1 MLTFQSI
8 GMKSK
13 NKIEK
18 KKINSYQSKEK
29 PQPTGLNLS
38 EAQVHDWLNSIS
50 DYNEHG
56 LPQASHLIMIIT
68 LSLKLLSV
76 TLVGSALMSW

>member
-1 MLTFQSI
+1 MLIYAENNKFNADFSKYRNEI
-8 GMKSK
+8 K

-38 EAQVHDWLNSIS
+38 VKHKHMTD
-50 DYNEHG
+50 
-56 LPQASHLIMIIT
+56 
-68 LSLKLLSV
+68 
-76 TLVGSALMSW
+76 

>member
-1 MLTFQSI
+1 
-8 GMKSK
+8 MKSK

-38 EAQVHDWLNSIS
+38 VRHKYMTD
-50 DYNEHG
+50 
-56 LPQASHLIMIIT
+56 
-68 LSLKLLSV
+68 
-76 TLVGSALMSW
+76 